1 MEKAKGFASELE
13 RVAGDIIKLAKE
25 RKELNLR
32 ITRNRQLTLISM
44 NYKQCIAV
52 ILMIFA
58 LLSETSLDRID
69 SLIDSINK
77 KFDFKEISNLLLAT
91 EELLSQFQIQSIK
104 ADISDVCFK
113 IELQRRR
120 IGSKVI
126 EIFEKS
132 IDDSGKLLLEDPT
145 ELFSC
150 CLAADILE
158 NNLRAE
164 MIKIYLDKQ
173 FKAYRTLHP
182 MSLNVLDLKTIGK
195 RFKWAQRMLNFYE
208 KTFKLTFPSDW
219 QVEILF
225 AQAMGN
231 WIKEDIATILSAVPI
246 DRRVSEDIFT
256 QSLSEAN
263 SFDRYITLRFK
274 NKFTSTVTQAFQDF
288 HYFLFEAK
296 EDEFNALKRQ
306 ILPESCLK
314 SLHKVLKKDQ
324 LVIANFDQFFM
335 FFSGIS
341 DTFVHLSSMSSGI
354 LLVQFS
360 FFLCDCL
367 ESLNEY
373 IETQFQM

>member
-1 MEKAKGFASELE
+1 
-13 RVAGDIIKLAKE
+13 
-25 RKELNLR
+25 
-32 ITRNRQLTLISM
+32 
-44 NYKQCIAV
+44 
-52 ILMIFA
+52 
-58 LLSETSLDRID
+58 
-69 SLIDSINK
+69 
-77 KFDFKEISNLLLAT
+77 
-91 EELLSQFQIQSIK
+91 
-104 ADISDVCFK
+104 
-113 IELQRRR
+113 
-120 IGSKVI
+120 
-126 EIFEKS
+126 
-132 IDDSGKLLLEDPT
+132 
-145 ELFSC
+145 
-150 CLAADILE
+150 
-158 NNLRAE
+158 
-164 MIKIYLDKQ
+164 
-173 FKAYRTLHP
+173 
-182 MSLNVLDLKTIGK
+182 
-195 RFKWAQRMLNFYE
+195 
-208 KTFKLTFPSDW
+208 
-219 QVEILF
+219 
-225 AQAMGN
+225 MGN